1 MTSIEFS
8 KLLFQEYK
16 NFKEKSFKDK
26 FITHKDILN
35 LIANLSN
42 ENIFVE
48 DAGKS
53 TEEKEIKLIKF
64 GVGEKRI
71 FLWSQMHGDEP
82 TATMAIFDILN
93 FIINNFNSNEIQNIY
108 KSTTLYFLPMLNPDG
123 ADRFERRN
131 IFGIDINR
139 DAQKLESVEAKILK
153 NLRDKLSPDFGFN
166 LHDQDPRYTV
176 GRNGKVATIAL
187 LAPPIDF
194 EKSENEV
201 FQKAKKVTAHFSSVM
216 KNFIDGNISRYL
228 DDFEPRAFGD
238 NIQKSG
244 TSTILVE
251 SGGWQNDENKFFIR
265 KLNCVG
271 LLSTI
276 LAIAND
282 EYLQADLKNY
292 EELPLNE
299 KFLYDYIFRNTELS
313 HNGKSIS
320 VDVGINFED
329 SKREKIRVMEI
340 GDLKNFSAFNE
351 INLNGKIIS
360 GDKIKWDLVLDTNE
374 MKKIF
379 NL

>member
-1 MTSIEFS
+1 
-8 KLLFQEYK
+8 
-16 NFKEKSFKDK
+16 
-26 FITHKDILN
+26 
-35 LIANLSN
+35 
-42 ENIFVE
+42 
-48 DAGKS
+48 
-53 TEEKEIKLIKF
+53 
-64 GVGEKRI
+64 
-71 FLWSQMHGDEP
+71 MHGDEP

-299 KFLYDYIFRNTELS
+299 KFLYDFIFRNTKLS